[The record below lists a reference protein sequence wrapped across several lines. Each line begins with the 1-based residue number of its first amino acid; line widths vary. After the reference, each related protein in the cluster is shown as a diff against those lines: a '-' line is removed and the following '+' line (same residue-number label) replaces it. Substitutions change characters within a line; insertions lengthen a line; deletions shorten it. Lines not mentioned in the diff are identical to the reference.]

1 VRILS
6 SLGLTLALFV
16 STAIADSTNA
26 QATSLIQR
34 AKQLSDIRA
43 EGSPAYQLKLTIKVF
58 RNDGSVLEGG
68 YTEIWVSN
76 KQWRRETVLG
86 DFRRTEVAVG
96 KKRWLLDS
104 SDAVPQ
110 HVGEISAIYAM
121 DKLELESWKP
131 AKVQDTEIK
140 VKGLSLSCLVAEHG
154 LFGGKSALCFDQSNG
169 ALALQ
174 ISPFSTAT
182 RIADRTCSWADYE
195 KFGDRL
201 FARSYACDE
210 DRHPRMEAKVVELVA
225 DPAPDAALFAPLA
238 AARELVNCPSAVRP
252 PRPVRQPEPVSPAPP
267 RGRNLVVMRLVVGS
281 DGKPAEVQ
289 VMTDPNPDF
298 DPAAVKAVRQWTFEP
313 ATCSGQPVETE
324 IEVEM
329 IF

>member
-16 STAIADSTNA
+16 STAIADDTNA

-43 EGSPAYQLKLTIKVF
+43 EGSPAYRLKLNIKVF
-58 RNDGSVLEGG
+58 RDDGSVMEGG
-68 YTEIWVSN
+68 YTEVWVSN

-104 SDAVPQ
+104 TDAAPER
-110 HVGEISAIYAM
+110 VGEISAIYAM
-121 DKLELESWKP
+121 DRLELESWKP
-131 AKVQDTEIK
+131 EKVKDTEIK
-140 VKGLSLSCLVAEHG
+140 VGGLSLRCLIAEHG
-154 LFGGKSALCFDQSNG
+154 PLGGKSALCFDKSNG

-174 ISPFSTAT
+174 ISPFHTAT
-182 RIADRTCSWADYE
+182 RIADKTCSWTNYE

-210 DRHPRMEAKVVELVA
+210 DRHRRMEAKVVELVA

-238 AARELVNCPSAVRP
+238 AARELFNCPSMVRA
-252 PRPVRQPEPVSPAPP
+252 PRPVRQPEPVSPATS
-267 RGRNLVVMRLVVGS
+267 RGRSQVVMQLVVGS
-281 DGKPAEVQ
+281 DGKPADVH
-289 VMTDPNPDF
+289 VMSAPNPDF
-298 DPAAVKAVRQWTFEP
+298 DHAAVKAVRQWTFEP
-313 ATCSGQPVETE
+313 ATCDGQPVETE
-324 IEVEM
+324 ITVEM
-329 IF
+329 NF